1 LLVGRIYK
9 ANAAP
14 AGTPWM
20 WTLLPFGYHED
31 RTPTQGYAGDACRRD
46 GGARQ
51 GLAAGMTAAPAHEWF
66 QVKGLI
72 AARPTTHVRYRGH
85 TGKHMLVLSFTGFDP
100 LQTSTTLPMASS
112 QVCPMGHIAK
122 CSNPNCQNIPGRQL
136 EDIRQLAAD
145 IRGGECRVWWA

>member
-1 LLVGRIYK
+1 
-9 ANAAP
+9 
-14 AGTPWM
+14 M

-72 AARPTTHVRYRGH
+72 AAQGRRCMSVIGGTPENIC
-85 TGKHMLVLSFTGFDP
+85 SF
-100 LQTSTTLPMASS
+100 
-112 QVCPMGHIAK
+112 
-122 CSNPNCQNIPGRQL
+122 
-136 EDIRQLAAD
+136 
-145 IRGGECRVWWA
+145 

>member
-1 LLVGRIYK
+1 MPSACVHFTALHPTPIDDYK

-51 GLAAGMTAAPAHEWF
+51 GLAAGMTAAPAHEWV

-72 AARPTTHVRYRGH
+72 AARPPMHVRYSGH
-85 TGKHMLVLSFTGFDP
+85 ENICSF
-100 LQTSTTLPMASS
+100 
-112 QVCPMGHIAK
+112 
-122 CSNPNCQNIPGRQL
+122 
-136 EDIRQLAAD
+136 
-145 IRGGECRVWWA
+145 

>member
-1 LLVGRIYK
+1 
-9 ANAAP
+9 
-14 AGTPWM
+14 M

-72 AARPTTHVRYRGH
+72 AARPTMHVRYRGH

-100 LQTSTTLPMASS
+100 LQTSTTFRWHPRKCVLWVTLPN
-112 QVCPMGHIAK
+112 VPIRIAK
-122 CSNPNCQNIPGRQL
+122 TSR
-136 EDIRQLAAD
+136 D
-145 IRGGECRVWWA
+145 VS